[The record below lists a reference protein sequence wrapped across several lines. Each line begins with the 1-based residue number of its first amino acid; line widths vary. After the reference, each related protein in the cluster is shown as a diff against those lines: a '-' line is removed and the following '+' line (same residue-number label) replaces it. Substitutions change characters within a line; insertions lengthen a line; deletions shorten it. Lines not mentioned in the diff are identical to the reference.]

1 MRPKRIILLFV
12 IACVGGVI
20 FFFVCKYTYDFKVVK
35 LKEKARNAFIG
46 AVDQELRNRSVDGDC
61 SFNLDAKAAMS
72 AEIPDSVYFEDE
84 TGKRWYRLDPKKN
97 RMNITNNSTLRKSN
111 IFLESAL
118 CVSLINI
125 DGSIKSQNTC
135 WNEWCNSSNLV
146 FTSYIG
152 YACEIEIIG
161 YLCYSVWSIMYKEI
175 FLYLLLYIVL
185 VYGFYKSFIVL
196 RRKLYSLPNKEII
209 EKEVP
214 VEVPVIKVVQNIDAT
229 IHSYKLNERSIF
241 YSERNILVVDG
252 VEKKIQ
258 PQTCRIL

>member
-1 MRPKRIILLFV
+1 MERNSNKIIVCLFCGVFV
-12 IACVGGVI
+12 I
-20 FFFVCKYTYDFKVVK
+20 
-35 LKEKARNAFIG
+35 
-46 AVDQELRNRSVDGDC
+46 
-61 SFNLDAKAAMS
+61 
-72 AEIPDSVYFEDE
+72 
-84 TGKRWYRLDPKKN
+84 
-97 RMNITNNSTLRKSN
+97 TL
-111 IFLESAL
+111 IML
-118 CVSLINI
+118 
-125 DGSIKSQNTC
+125 
-135 WNEWCNSSNLV
+135 
-146 FTSYIG
+146 
-152 YACEIEIIG
+152 IG

-209 EKEVP
+209 EIEVIKEVP

-258 PQTCRIL
+258 PQTCRILELFLEDLLERNIDVIDLNSDNLDIFIKIDILNDGKSIYTTDNNKFLEKFIEKVDWYYRENEYYFKCRRRELLS